1 MNESTG
7 SISRWACRAS
17 NEVNTQNDLTMYSNK
32 LYTPLRYPGGKARFA
47 PFIAE
52 TMQANGLD
60 GGHYLEPYAG
70 GAGVALELLFH
81 GHACHVHINDLDP
94 AINAFWISATRH
106 PEQLLRL
113 LYDTPIDMDQWFR
126 WRRVLR
132 GETEATLVER
142 GFATLFMNRT
152 NRSGILKAGVIGGM
166 AQTGEYK
173 LDARLDKPTLS
184 ARIERIADRAD
195 DISVYCEDAHALLTR
210 CSDFLP
216 TASLIYLD
224 PPYYVKG
231 RGLYRNFYMHEDHL
245 AIAKLLQSQEFS
257 RLWVV
262 SYDNVEEIC
271 AMYQMSERLTYALNY
286 TAQKR
291 YIGSEV
297 MFFSRDLAID
307 EKSIPQS
314 KEVA

>member
-1 MNESTG
+1 
-7 SISRWACRAS
+7 
-17 NEVNTQNDLTMYSNK
+17 MYSNK

-52 TMQANGLD
+52 TMQANDLD

-94 AINAFWISATRH
+94 ALNAFWVSATRH
-106 PEQLLRL
+106 PEELLRL
-113 LYDTPIDMDQWFR
+113 LYDTPVDMEQWFR
-126 WRRVLR
+126 WRGVLR

-152 NRSGILKAGVIGGM
+152 NRSGILKGGVIGGM
-166 AQTGEYK
+166 AQAGEYK
-173 LDARLDKPTLS
+173 LDARLDKVALS
-184 ARIERIADRAD
+184 ARIERIAVRAD
-195 DISVYCEDAHALLTR
+195 DITVYCENAHDLLAR
-210 CSDFLP
+210 CNDFLP

-231 RGLYRNFYMHEDHL
+231 RGLYRNFYLHEDHL
-245 AIAKLLQSQEFS
+245 AIAKLLQSKKFVRS
-257 RLWVV
+257 WVV
-262 SYDNVEEIC
+262 SYDNAEEIC
-271 AMYQMSERLTYALNY
+271 AMYQMSQGLTYSLNY

-291 YIGSEV
+291 YVGSEV
-297 MFFSRDLAID
+297 MFFSRDLAIN
-307 EKSIPQS
+307 EESIPQS
-314 KEVA
+314 KAVA